1 MSLRNANICSTKVPN
16 KSVYFKKDV
25 TLHLQSNFTQILL
38 VGGKKIQI
46 RKEINFYNWKLLPL
60 FEHKSIGKKHFWNE
74 KKMSRVAFP
83 KFRQRPLVRLPRDNK
98 YARKFQF
105 MLKRGWMG

>member
-46 RKEINFYNWKLLPL
+46 RKEINFYN
-60 FEHKSIGKKHFWNE
+60 
-74 KKMSRVAFP
+74 
-83 KFRQRPLVRLPRDNK
+83 
-98 YARKFQF
+98 
-105 MLKRGWMG
+105 